1 MGALVVR
8 SKARAAAKGSR
19 VSGDFFDAL
28 DRRVAEMIK
37 DAQGRCK
44 ANGRATLRPED
55 I

>member
-1 MGALVVR
+1 MALVIR
-8 SKARAAAKGSR
+8 SKVREAAKGSR

-28 DRRVAEMIK
+28 DKRVAVMLK
-37 DAQGRCK
+37 DAQARCK

>member
-8 SKARAAAKGSR
+8 SKVREAAKGSR
-19 VSGDFFDAL
+19 VSGDFFAAL
-28 DRRVAEMIK
+28 DKSVLQMVK
-37 DAQGRCK
+37 DAQARCK